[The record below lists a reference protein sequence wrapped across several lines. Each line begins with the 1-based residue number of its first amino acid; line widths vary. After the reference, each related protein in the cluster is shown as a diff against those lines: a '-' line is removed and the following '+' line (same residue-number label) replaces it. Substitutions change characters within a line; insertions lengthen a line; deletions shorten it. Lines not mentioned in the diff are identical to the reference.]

1 MGHGYP
7 AGMFKIF
14 ILLIIHIPTL
24 VTLRV
29 IDQIFVLNI
38 ASNHPSSYECSK
50 FEFRQQYNYQ
60 NKAPGEGSGST
71 MCEDSFSHNYIT
83 IARSFNAFLFKK
95 D

>member
-1 MGHGYP
+1 
-7 AGMFKIF
+7 MFKIF

-24 VTLRV
+24 VILRV

-38 ASNHPSSYECSK
+38 ASNQPSSYECSK
-50 FEFRQQYNYQ
+50 FELRRQYNYQ
-60 NKAPGEGSGST
+60 NKAPGEGSGSN

-83 IARSFNAFLFKK
+83 IAHSFNAFLFKK